1 MYHTHLSSP
10 GSTRRKGE
18 GTGQGDAMVEGS
30 VRKVIRTERD
40 WQGERV
46 IIIAAAA
53 VFVAAIWIYLQ
64 EPPTT

>member
-1 MYHTHLSSP
+1 
-10 GSTRRKGE
+10 
-18 GTGQGDAMVEGS
+18 MVEGS